1 MISVN
6 LSASCGATRCHCTCV
21 WENPCSSISGGPLP
35 PTRAKMRPALV
46 LIHSEEKPG
55 NRSARSGMVILSCH
69 HPRKRMIQ
77 YSRDSNDRSEKAR
90 RTGYPACAGYD
101 SRGRFKLCLPLP
113 LARRRFMPS
122 PSRTNNKPKRGSAM
136 SIDFEIP
143 AEAKAIREKVRKWVH
158 DECIPA
164 EKELDSKP
172 LAEVLG
178 PLRKKARAQGLWC
191 PFVPKEYGGMG
202 LGPLAN
208 ALVQMELGESM
219 LGALSMNTQGP
230 DDASMMTILTHGTE
244 YQKEKFLKPLLNGD
258 KRICFSMTEK
268 AAGADATGMQ
278 TTAVKDGN
286 ENYILNG
293 EKWFSSSASVA
304 DMALVMAKT
313 DPNAP
318 RHKQYS
324 TFIVELP
331 NPGYKIKRNVANMA
345 IEGPHDDVIHGGHS
359 EIEIRD
365 LKVSADNL
373 RGGEGNGFN
382 MGQHRLAY
390 GRLRHGMH
398 NVAKAQRALD
408 MAVAHVTKRST
419 FGQLLADRQ
428 GVQFMLADCASEL
441 YIGRLMLLHIAYKAE
456 KGLDIRQENSIAK
469 IFHAHMVHKVID
481 TAIQLHGALGFSQ
494 DTPLAKWYTQVR
506 SQRLVDGPDEVHK
519 WKIGKNVIKAFRE
532 HGTTASA
539 AGGDLL

>member
-1 MISVN
+1 
-6 LSASCGATRCHCTCV
+6 
-21 WENPCSSISGGPLP
+21 
-35 PTRAKMRPALV
+35 
-46 LIHSEEKPG
+46 
-55 NRSARSGMVILSCH
+55 
-69 HPRKRMIQ
+69 
-77 YSRDSNDRSEKAR
+77 
-90 RTGYPACAGYD
+90 
-101 SRGRFKLCLPLP
+101 
-113 LARRRFMPS
+113 
-122 PSRTNNKPKRGSAM
+122 M

-164 EKELDSKP
+164 EKELDTKP

-178 PLRKKARAQGLWC
+178 PLRAKARARGLWC
-191 PFVPKEYGGMG
+191 PWVPKEYGGMG

-230 DDASMMTILTHGTE
+230 DDASMMTILAHGTE

-286 ENYILNG
+286 ENYVLNG

-324 TFIVELP
+324 TFLVELP

-345 IEGPHDDVIHGGHS
+345 IEGPHDHAIHGGHS

-365 LKVSADNL
+365 LKVPADNL
-373 RGGEGNGFN
+373 VGGEGNGFA

-408 MAVAHVTKRST
+408 MAAAHVTKRST

-428 GVQFMLADCASEL
+428 AVQFMLADCASEL

-539 AGGDLL
+539 GGGDLLCRLTRFRIDALCASSGMTGLTALLPLHGLPADVAAAKTFGPFDAVDGLVGPSLRLGHGFAERADVEHTAAIGDDAAVFHGGAGVKNLDAFDLGSLIEVLDDRAL